1 MEPDKVPLGSAEPD
15 LTEEFVVTNARL
27 AAIVES
33 SDDAI
38 VSKSLQG
45 VIETWNSGAERIFG
59 YSAEEAV
66 GQNIAMIIPEE
77 RLSEE
82 TMILGKIR
90 RGEKVDHFQTVR
102 RRKDGSPVNVS
113 VTVSAIKD
121 ASGRVVGA
129 SKIARDISDRLEAEA
144 AGARLGAIVESSE
157 DAIVSKGLDGTILS
171 WNKGAERLFGYLT
184 EEIVG
189 KSISIL
195 LPEDRREEEERILE
209 RLRRGERVEHYE
221 TVRVRKDG
229 RPVHV
234 SVSISPI
241 RDGQGQVVG
250 ASKIARDVTER
261 KVLEETAAAFT
272 RELEIRVRER
282 TAELE
287 NAHRE
292 MESFT
297 YSMAHDLRTQLRSI
311 VATSRML
318 IEDLDG
324 AIPEEALAMLQEQ
337 ALSASQL
344 SSLVSDLLAYARL
357 SKTALEVRTLDLA
370 ELAREILAADETPKH
385 SFDIPDTLP
394 VQGDPNMLR
403 LLLQNLLDNARKFSP
418 EGGTITLGRTGS
430 VIFVR
435 DEGIGFDMAY
445 AEKIFAPFERLVGP
459 HEIPG
464 TGIGLAN
471 AKRIVEKHGGSIW
484 ANSLPG
490 QGTTIYFRLDP
501 KSAT

>member
-370 ELAREILAADETPKH
+370 ELA
-385 SFDIPDTLP
+385 
-394 VQGDPNMLR
+394 
-403 LLLQNLLDNARKFSP
+403 
-418 EGGTITLGRTGS
+418 
-430 VIFVR
+430 
-435 DEGIGFDMAY
+435 
-445 AEKIFAPFERLVGP
+445 
-459 HEIPG
+459 
-464 TGIGLAN
+464 
-471 AKRIVEKHGGSIW
+471 
-484 ANSLPG
+484 
-490 QGTTIYFRLDP
+490 
-501 KSAT
+501 